1 MMSFNK
7 IIIIGQCNYK
17 LPPWLYN
24 QNFTHLSTKDKD
36 VQEQRNTIEKLTTT
50 N

>member
-1 MMSFNK
+1 MMPFNK
-7 IIIIGQCNYK
+7 IIIVGQCDYK

-24 QNFTHLSTKDKD
+24 QNFTHLSTKD
-36 VQEQRNTIEKLTTT
+36 VQEQRNTIKKLTTT